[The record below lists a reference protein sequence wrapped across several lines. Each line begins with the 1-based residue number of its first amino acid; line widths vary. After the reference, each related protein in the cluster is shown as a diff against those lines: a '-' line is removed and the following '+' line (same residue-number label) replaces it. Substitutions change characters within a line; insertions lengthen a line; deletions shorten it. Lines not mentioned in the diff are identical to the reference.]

1 MKRRGQRHGAS
12 PVVRRQRGDLIKLTV
27 FLVLAGIVT
36 AYLVVI
42 VGDVRPGARREY
54 HATFANVSGLQTG
67 DQVRVASVPV
77 GEVTSVEVQPDA
89 TVRVTFD
96 LDDDIALN
104 TSTTAAVRYR
114 NLIGDRYVDLGRPDP
129 AAPVLE
135 PGGTIPAD
143 RTASALDLDTLLNG
157 FKPLFAGLN
166 PDQINQ
172 LSGQLI
178 EVLQGQRSAVTRLVS
193 TIASVTPALA
203 DRAQL
208 ITDVIGNL
216 DTVLGTLDSRKDAVG
231 TLIDQLDE
239 LVSGLARDDDQL
251 LDAAAR
257 IDVLSRRGTSL
268 VDGVR
273 PNLTP
278 VLEDLATGAG
288 RLAGESDE
296 LQTVIKTLPVHFRR
310 VMQTAS
316 YGNFFNFFICGVKLR
331 VVDLSGLTVE
341 TPWVK
346 SSLERCQR

>member
-1 MKRRGQRHGAS
+1 MKRRGTPVGPS
-12 PVVRRQRGDLIKLTV
+12 PVVRRQRADLVKLLV
-27 FLVLAGIVT
+27 FLVLAGVVT
-36 AYLVVI
+36 AYLVVV
-42 VGDVRPGARREY
+42 VGDIRPGARREY

-77 GEVTSVEVQPDA
+77 GEVTDVEVQPDA

-96 LDDDIALN
+96 LDDDIDLN

-114 NLIGDRYVDLGRPDP
+114 NLIGDRYVELDRPDADAP
-129 AAPVLE
+129 ALK
-135 PGGTIPAD
+135 PGGTIPVD

-166 PDQINQ
+166 PDQINR
-172 LSGQLI
+172 LSGQLV
-178 EVLQGQRSAVTRLVS
+178 EVLQGQRSAVTQLVS

-203 DRAQL
+203 DREQL
-208 ITDVIGNL
+208 ITDVVTNL
-216 DTVLGTLDSRKDAVG
+216 DTVLGTLDSRRDAVG
-231 TLIDQLDE
+231 ALIDQLDE
-239 LVSGLARDDDQL
+239 LVSGLAKRDTDL
-251 LDAAAR
+251 LDAADR
-257 IDVLSRRGTSL
+257 IDVLAKRGTTL

-273 PNLTP
+273 PNLAP
-278 VLEDLATGAG
+278 VLKDLGVGAG
-288 RLAGESDE
+288 RLAGESAE
-296 LQTVIKTLPVHFRR
+296 LQTVLKTLPVHFRR
-310 VMQTAS
+310 VMQTAA